1 MRSPAK
7 TAAVLKKMEGV
18 ADKLAG
24 PRLKQK
30 QRLELLRRQ
39 AELGDQR
46 DEIAL
51 QQRRSPR

>member
-1 MRSPAK
+1 MPPAK
-7 TAAVLKKMEGV
+7 KASVLKKMEGV

-51 QQRRSPR
+51 QQRRAPR